1 MLEGTKRK
9 RTFMCKT
16 DPPSIMQMTH
26 CTLESDWHP
35 KAVVDPPHLNQRYL
49 AIKVPATMPMKRKF
63 FEMPSNTL
71 ISSWIL
77 RLLIS
82 LKHCI
87 NTKTLNTIV

>member
-9 RTFMCKT
+9 RTFMGKT

-35 KAVVDPPHLNQRYL
+35 KAVLTPPISTSATW

-63 FEMPSNTL
+63 FKMPSNTL
-71 ISSWIL
+71 ISLWIL